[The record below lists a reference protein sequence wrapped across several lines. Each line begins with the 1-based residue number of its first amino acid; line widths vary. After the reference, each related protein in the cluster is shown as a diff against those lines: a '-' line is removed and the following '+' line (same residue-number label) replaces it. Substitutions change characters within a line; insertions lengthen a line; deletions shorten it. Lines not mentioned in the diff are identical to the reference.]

1 MPLAWC
7 FRTFT
12 WPLSTPSALCLWH
25 GAFHIVQRL
34 DSTHAG
40 LPLDACDLPAATSN
54 HSHPAFLLVVE
65 DVFVSFPAGYG
76 VHVFQHGF
84 SVHNVPPA
92 LTKRH
97 RIHAFYMHSPG
108 SVVLW
113 WLLLTGV
120 SNFCALPSAQQPY
133 QPRPVGLQLPRRL
146 HQQRTWHSRRAN
158 NRLAPL
164 KLHAGPQDDP
174 VFSLC
179 LPGTFLF
186 TPCSRPQKHG
196 YENVTKWSCTDVP

>member
-1 MPLAWC
+1 MRRASSHVKSL
-7 FRTFT
+7 
-12 WPLSTPSALCLWH
+12 
-25 GAFHIVQRL
+25 
-34 DSTHAG
+34 
-40 LPLDACDLPAATSN
+40 TS
-54 HSHPAFLLVVE
+54 
-65 DVFVSFPAGYG
+65 SFPACRRRRLRFLSCRLMEYMSFNMG
-76 VHVFQHGF
+76 
-84 SVHNVPPA
+84 S
-92 LTKRH
+92 
-97 RIHAFYMHSPG
+97 AFTCPTCTHEKTPYPCIYMHSPG

-164 KLHAGPQDDP
+164 KLHA
-174 VFSLC
+174 VLKMILCSLC
-179 LPGTFLF
+179 ACLVPPFH
-186 TPCSRPQKHG
+186 PCSRPQKHG